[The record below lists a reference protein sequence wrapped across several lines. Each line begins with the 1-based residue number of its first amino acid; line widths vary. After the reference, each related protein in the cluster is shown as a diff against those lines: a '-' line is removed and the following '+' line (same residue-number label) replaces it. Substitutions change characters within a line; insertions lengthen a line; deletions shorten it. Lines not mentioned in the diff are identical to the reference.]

1 MMADLNSWEDSIRT
15 RDQKL
20 RKVCPS
26 VPGRVT
32 SRSSS
37 LAFPS
42 HLDQC
47 SWRPGRPEPNV
58 QEDEGGAPRAQKGL
72 RRDGSLWHARAQ
84 GRGAQAGR
92 REHARRGAHTAQELP
107 GSRHACVG
115 HCLLLLASGLVCD
128 CALTV
133 CGQMA
138 QEYKQWDKL
147 EKNIDKW
154 ESEFDEQ
161 DRQEQE
167 ARHRQAM
174 LDERRAIE
182 LKEAAARKKIDDAE
196 ALKQLGNAL
205 LKSGDLA
212 GALDKYTQA
221 VTLDPGNYV
230 AWANS
235 AHVRLELGQVP
246 RRVVQ
251 PLERVSAETNAST
264 WRTCASPHT
273 YTHVPVLYAH
283 MHTHSCART
292 HHMRTCWSDSG
303 GSKRL

>member
-1 MMADLNSWEDSIRT
+1 MPYDTLGLQHNVRRNAEDIQNMMADLNSWEDSIRT

-20 RKVCPS
+20 RKGDLNPTYKKMKEVPPVRKKGFAEMVPS
-26 VPGRVT
+26 GMPG
-32 SRSSS
+32 
-37 LAFPS
+37 PK
-42 HLDQC
+42 
-47 SWRPGRPEPNV
+47 
-58 QEDEGGAPRAQKGL
+58 DEERKQAAESM
-72 RRDGSLWHARAQ
+72 RDAERIQ
-84 GRGAQAGR
+84 
-92 REHARRGAHTAQELP
+92 P
-107 GSRHACVG
+107 KNY
-115 HCLLLLASGLVCD
+115 
-128 CALTV
+128 
-133 CGQMA
+133 

-230 AWANS
+230 AWANC
-235 AHVRLELGQVP
+235 AHVRLEFGQMAEAV
-246 RRVVQ
+246 RDCDKA
-251 PLERVSAETNAST
+251 LEREPRYVKALLRRAKALERMPA
-264 WRTCASPHT
+264 
-273 YTHVPVLYAH
+273 
-283 MHTHSCART
+283 ARACLFQGKQAA
-292 HHMRTCWSDSG
+292 RQKSLPARNFPSRG
-303 GSKRL
+303 RRRR